1 MVNVVEDWLALE
13 NYAGDKQG
21 LYRLYE
27 NGQKFEVRVQIG
39 CSGFKK
45 EFESG
50 ADELLLKILNFC
62 RAHGY
67 LKVCGTVDSEV
78 FFR

>member
-1 MVNVVEDWLALE
+1 LVNLVEDWSALE
-13 NYAGDKQG
+13 RYAGDKQG

-27 NGQKFEVRVQIG
+27 NEQRFEIRVQIEG
-39 CSGFKK
+39 IGFKK
-45 EFESG
+45 EFENG

-62 RAHGY
+62 RTQGY
-67 LKVCGTVDSEV
+67 LKVCQTIGSEA